1 MKADKNNKITNWPFN
16 KYNYI
21 LFGVGLCIILL
32 GYLLMSLGE
41 VDSFQS
47 VKLAPILLVI
57 GYCIVLPISIIYT
70 SK

>member
-21 LFGVGLCIILL
+21 LFFIGLFIIFT
-32 GYLLMSLGE
+32 GYLIMKLGA

-47 VKLAPILLVI
+47 VKLAPFFLIVGYLVLI
-57 GYCIVLPISIIYT
+57 PLSIFY
-70 SK
+70 KK

>member
-1 MKADKNNKITNWPFN
+1 MKADKNNKITNWSFN

-21 LFGVGLCIILL
+21 LFGVGLFIILL

-47 VKLAPILLVI
+47 VRLSPFLLVI
-57 GYCIVLPISIIYT
+57 GYLIIIPISIFY
-70 SK
+70 KK